1 MTIEARSDDVTKAK
15 FVKLWEWLAYLERKD
30 KKCQR
35 AKNEFVGTHWWGADF
50 INPSKLGLDRTR
62 YDPSQSAF

>member
-1 MTIEARSDDVTKAK
+1 MTTSQQLNLLNYGSGWHILKE
-15 FVKLWEWLAYLERKD
+15 KD

-35 AKNEFVGTHWWGADF
+35 AKNEFVGAYWWGADF